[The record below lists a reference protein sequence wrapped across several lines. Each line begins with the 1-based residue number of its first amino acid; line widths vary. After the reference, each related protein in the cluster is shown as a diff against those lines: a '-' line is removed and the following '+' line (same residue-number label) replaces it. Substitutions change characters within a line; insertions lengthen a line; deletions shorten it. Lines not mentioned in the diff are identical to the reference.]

1 MRKTRFLYVLD
12 RHETALAVLLLS
24 LGCALR
30 LALLGQLPL
39 GLNQDEA
46 SAGYEAWAIL
56 RYGMDRCGNACP
68 VLLTAWGSGQN
79 ALMSYLAMPGVALLG
94 LSEFTTRLP
103 NALSGCLTLFVFWRL
118 ARRTR
123 GPRFGLTALLVLAL
137 NPWHIMLSRWGL
149 ESNLLPCFLLLGI
162 WCLVLSR
169 ERPWALLGAGA
180 AFGLSLYAYGT
191 AFFFLPPFLLLAA
204 LRLRRELRLAPSLCA
219 LGLFGLLALP
229 IAGAQLISAL
239 GLHTVEVFGITL
251 PKLTEGRQAATSVF
265 GGGGLAAAV
274 QNLRDL
280 GQLLWTQSDGLIW
293 NALPVWQ
300 GGLLYFFGLPT
311 AALGLGA
318 SVFQRR
324 DRTLEAHLRDA
335 VWCGL
340 LCAALISGNINRL
353 NMLWLPLVYF
363 SALGIHLLLSRLGD
377 WAALPVAGLLACCL
391 LFSVHYVRAF
401 GGGGN
406 VNFFPGLG
414 EAIQAAKALEEEP
427 IYITSTV
434 NQPYIFVLFYARV
447 PPDRFVDTVEYRDE
461 NAAFRQVERFAGY
474 EFRDIE
480 AARVCICWGGQEQG
494 AVLGRYGVFALCVP
508 ETP

>member
-1 MRKTRFLYVLD
+1 MRKTRYLEILD
-12 RHETALAVLLLS
+12 RRETLLAALLLV

-30 LALLGQLPL
+30 LALLGRLPL

-56 RYGMDRCGNACP
+56 RYGMDRCGNSYP

-79 ALMSYLAMPGVALLG
+79 ALMSYLAMPGAALLG

-118 ARRTR
+118 ARLTR

-149 ESNLLPCFLLLGI
+149 ESNLLPFFLLTGI
-162 WCLVLSR
+162 WCLVLAR

-180 AFGLSLYAYGT
+180 SFGLALYAYGT
-191 AFFFLPPFLLLAA
+191 AFFFLPPFLLLTL
-204 LRLRRELRLAPSLCA
+204 LRLRRSVRLGPTLCA
-219 LGLFGLLALP
+219 LGLFCLLALP
-229 IAGAQLISAL
+229 VAGAQLISAL
-239 GLHTVEVFGITL
+239 GLHTVQVLGFTL

-265 GGGGLAAAV
+265 GGGGLAAAAA
-274 QNLRDL
+274 NLRDF
-280 GQLLWTQSDGLIW
+280 GRLLWTQSDGLIW
-293 NALPVWQ
+293 NALPIWQ
-300 GGLLYFFGLPT
+300 GGLFYFFGLPT
-311 AALGLGA
+311 AVVGLPA
-318 SVFQRR
+318 SILQRR
-324 DRTLEAHLRDA
+324 DRTREAHMRDA
-335 VWCGL
+335 VYCGL
-340 LCAALISGNINRL
+340 LCAALINGNINRL

-363 SALGIHLLLSRLGD
+363 SALGVHLLLSRLGN
-377 WAALPVAGLLACCL
+377 WVAIPVVGILACCL
-391 LFSVHYVRAF
+391 VFSINYVRAF
-401 GGGGN
+401 GYGGN

-414 EAIQAAKALEEEP
+414 EAIRNAEALEEKP

-434 NQPYIFVLFYARV
+434 NQPYIFALFYARV
-447 PPDRFVDTVEYRDE
+447 PPDTFVDTVEYLDE

-480 AARVCICWGGQEQG
+480 AARVRVCWGGQERG
-494 AVLGRYGVFALCVP
+494 EVLGRYGVFALCVP
-508 ETP
+508 EAP